1 MLSSL
6 FNPKNVAVIG
16 ASSKELSI
24 GNRIVKNLVHF
35 GFKGGIFP
43 INPKASEIQGVK
55 AYKSILE
62 IPAKDGVDVVHL
74 VIPAKFSP
82 MAFEDCGKMKVKN
95 IIINSGGFAETGE
108 EGARIER
115 QCLEIAGKYGM
126 RVFGPNCQG
135 IINTDPD
142 SRAYCNF
149 TFTEPETGY
158 VSLVSLS
165 GGVAE
170 MIHQEFTELEIGT
183 RLFASNG
190 NAIDVTIPEIIEFM
204 GNDDGTRAIVTYVEG
219 LRDAKRFLDVASR
232 VAAKKP
238 ILAMKAGRTKE
249 GAKAAA
255 SHTGGLAREDIFT
268 DLIFKKAG
276 VLSFSDEGQLI
287 RAAAAFASQ
296 PVPKGNRVG
305 IITNTGGPAVIS
317 TDVMID
323 GGLELPPL
331 SEKSEASL
339 KEALLPEASV
349 RNPVDLLATATG
361 AHYRVALDAMM
372 ADDNF
377 DAVMVHFVTP
387 FFVDNVSIAKE
398 IAEVSSKQIKPVI
411 CNLMTDRS
419 RMEEVVEILKA
430 GGVPCFNLPS
440 DAGRA
445 MNAMVAYPKIRS
457 RETGRVK
464 TFKGVDKEKARQ
476 ILLAAKEAGH
486 ENLAAEEVHGIL
498 EAYNLPISR
507 CAIAPTA
514 DEAVKTAAN
523 IGYPV
528 VVKAESREIVHKS
541 DAGGVSLGLHT
552 EEAIR
557 KSIERIQS
565 RIHAKDLRFFV
576 QQYQGSGLEVIMGA
590 KAEDGLG
597 HILMFGL
604 GGIYVEV
611 LKDVT
616 FDLAPLSDIEVSKM
630 IGEIKG
636 APLLDGVRGQP
647 GVDIGALK
655 EVLQRLSQLVTD
667 LPEIKEMDLNPI
679 IAYEDRVC
687 VVDARINI

>member
-24 GNRIVKNLVHF
+24 GNRIIKNLVEF

-43 INPKASEIQGVK
+43 INPKAPEIRGVK
-55 AYKSILE
+55 AYKSILDLPPNGG
-62 IPAKDGVDVVHL
+62 IDVVHL

-95 IIINSGGFAETGE
+95 IIINSGGFSETGPEGE
-108 EGARIER
+108 EIEKT
-115 QCLEIAGKYGM
+115 CMEIARKYGI

-135 IINTDPD
+135 IINTDPE

-149 TFTEPETGY
+149 TFTVPETGY

-170 MIHQEFTELEIGT
+170 MIHQEFTEMQVGT

-190 NAIDVTIPEIIEFM
+190 NAIDVTIPEIIEYM
-204 GNDDGTRAIVTYVEG
+204 GEDKGTRVIVTYVEG
-219 LRDAKRFLDVASR
+219 LRDARRFLEVAKT
-232 VAAKKP
+232 VAARKP

-255 SHTGGLAREDIFT
+255 SHTGGLAKEDIFT

-276 VLSFSDEGQLI
+276 VLSFTDEGELI
-287 RAAAAFASQ
+287 RAAAAFSTQ
-296 PVPKGNRVG
+296 PIPKGNRVG

-317 TDVMID
+317 TDVMIK

-331 SEKSEASL
+331 SEKTKETL
-339 KEALLPEASV
+339 KQTLLPEASV

-361 AHYRVALDAMM
+361 AHFRSALDALMD
-372 ADDNF
+372 DDNF
-377 DAVMVHFVTP
+377 DSIMIHFVTP
-387 FFVDNVSIAKE
+387 FFVDNVNIARE
-398 IAEVSSKQIKPVI
+398 IADVSRKQIKPII
-411 CNLMTDRS
+411 CNLMTDKS
-419 RMEEVVEILKA
+419 RTEEVVAILKD

-440 DAGRA
+440 DAGHA
-445 MNAMVAYPKIRS
+445 MNSMVAYQNMRS
-457 RETGRVK
+457 RKTGSVK
-464 TFKGVDKEKARQ
+464 IFKDVGKDKARQ
-476 ILLAAKEAGH
+476 ILLKAKTAGH
-486 ENLAAEEVHGIL
+486 ENLSAEEVHGIL
-498 EAYNLPISR
+498 EAYNIPVAR
-507 CAIAPTA
+507 CAVAPTA

-528 VVKAESREIVHKS
+528 VVKAESREIIHKS
-541 DAGGVSLGLHT
+541 DAGGVALGLHT
-552 EEAIR
+552 ESAVR
-557 KSIERIQS
+557 KAIERMQS

-576 QQYQGSGLEVIMGA
+576 QQFQGSGLEVIMGA

-597 HILMFGL
+597 HMLMFGL
-604 GGIYVEV
+604 GGIYVEI

-616 FDLAPLSDIEVSKM
+616 FELAPLSDVEASEM
-630 IGEIKG
+630 IGGIKG
-636 APLLDGVRGQP
+636 SPLLTGVRGQP
-647 GVDIGALK
+647 GVDVPALQN
-655 EVLQRLSQLVTD
+655 VLRRLSQLVTD